1 MIISPLRVLVGK
13 KLIPLNLNIY
23 RNLYFQTLNK
33 AKIAYKK
40 LIREQLKTLI
50 LEPPV
55 QITYTY
61 YPPDKRQSDL
71 GNVLPIHAKFFEDAL
86 VEYGYLEDDNWKI
99 INEVIY
105 RIGKIDKANPRVEV
119 EIRSNNAI

>member
-71 GNVLPIHAKFFEDAL
+71 GNILPIHAKFFEDAL

-105 RIGKIDKANPRVEV
+105 RMGKIDKANPRVEV